1 MAQIRKDSKT
11 LRHSSVFFTNGLEFL
26 FAQKTVFSLIKRYLE
41 PPTEQ
46 LDNSVENQ
54 TYREIKLRTFFF
66 YFISANKCYIN
77 YSFFSSAQPVS
88 KKKKNPNQNN
98 NKKTFFF
105 LHHK

>member
-1 MAQIRKDSKT
+1 MNSIEYNTEFTSAQIYLHRK
-11 LRHSSVFFTNGLEFL
+11 L
-26 FAQKTVFSLIKRYLE
+26 FSLSSNLE

>member
-1 MAQIRKDSKT
+1 M
-11 LRHSSVFFTNGLEFL
+11 

-88 KKKKNPNQNN
+88 KKKK
-98 NKKTFFF
+98 KKPKPKQQQKNI
-105 LHHK
+105 LLSSSQIKNGRK